1 MEYYND
7 YEQMLS
13 AMHSTSGSEYD
24 IKEIRHPGSDRIY
37 DDMITY
43 VKGSLGVKYA
53 RSLTMLPNA
62 GKLELADALRVHTG
76 ASLYEI
82 SKFLHMK
89 RKKF

>member
-1 MEYYND
+1 
-7 YEQMLS
+7 
-13 AMHSTSGSEYD
+13 
-24 IKEIRHPGSDRIY
+24 
-37 DDMITY
+37 MITY